1 MGVTGGSGTN
11 NSART
16 VCSVVG
22 SVINGAGAGGKIGHS
37 GLTACPALLQAE
49 VASTQAISDSRAFRF
64 SISHLLKGLGCDGV
78 GPLDPL
84 TLYRDHGYGVVALL
98 LCDCLGGVCMI
109 PSALCLSHCPALPHG
124 DACQEQYSSQQ
135 DTGQDAHLRPG
146 RSAA

>member
-22 SVINGAGAGGKIGHS
+22 GTIRLAGGGGKVGHS

-64 SISHLLKGLGCDGV
+64 SIFLLLLVLGCHCLGT
-78 GPLDPL
+78 LDPL
-84 TLYRDHGYGVVALL
+84 ALDRDHGDGVVALL
-98 LCDCLGGVCMI
+98 LSYLLGRLGVV
-109 PSALCLSHCPALPHG
+109 SGALCMSYCPALPHG
-124 DACQEQYSSQQ
+124 NTY
-135 DTGQDAHLRPG
+135 
-146 RSAA
+146 